1 MKMKCFAA
9 AAAILLL
16 PFAAVHA
23 QSYPNMVPSTSQ
35 IAFANPDGTPLFPGQ
50 TGQAQ
55 VTFTIENGPIT
66 FKTHDVFCITNPGG
80 KEYMAECDDVT
91 MDAGCTGTWQ
101 TGDQC
106 TITYSFLAD
115 GDDNRCNVTGT
126 SPAYPDG
133 CEGTV
138 QVKVPNSPN
147 IVPINYS
154 VQTFNPAPQM
164 KVVPSKLAFPATTI
178 GTDDPPTMTTEI
190 LNSGN
195 VDLSIFTV
203 TVTTGAT
210 VYAIT
215 SNDCPNP
222 LPAQMS
228 CDVTVSFTPIK
239 KGTSDG
245 KITVTDN
252 AAGHPSM
259 IIYLSGTGT
268 AAMDVAKPA
277 K

>member
-1 MKMKCFAA
+1 M
-9 AAAILLL
+9 
-16 PFAAVHA
+16 
-23 QSYPNMVPSTSQ
+23 
-35 IAFANPDGTPLFPGQ
+35 
-50 TGQAQ
+50 
-55 VTFTIENGPIT
+55 
-66 FKTHDVFCITNPGG
+66 
-80 KEYMAECDDVT
+80 
-91 MDAGCTGTWQ
+91 
-101 TGDQC
+101 
-106 TITYSFLAD
+106 AD

-154 VQTFNPAPQM
+154 VATYSPNPEM

-178 GTDDPPTMTTEI
+178 GTGDPPTMTTEI